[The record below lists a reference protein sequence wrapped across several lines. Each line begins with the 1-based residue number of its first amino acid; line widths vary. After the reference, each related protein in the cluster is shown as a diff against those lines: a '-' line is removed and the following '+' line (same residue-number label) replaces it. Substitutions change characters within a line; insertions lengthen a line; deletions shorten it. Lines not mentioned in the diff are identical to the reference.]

1 MLISTQL
8 YISLFLKNN
17 LFIEQTKMKLLDYF
31 NKKEEIPINPKFQ
44 QMTHEEL
51 LMVTKTIKDA
61 NNNMKQSLNE
71 LTEKKKNLENTILN
85 KPENSS
91 DLKNIYKDLKYTFF
105 SSNDVDINENK
116 KDLKDFLYDQYML
129 YGGLEEEEI
138 NDLNQLQ
145 INEDKWC
152 DNQDFFIFKQKILER
167 NYQELFRNIF
177 VSGELQNLF
186 GIKNTNEMNNINIIN
201 EENNKET
208 NEKVQNEN
216 ENKIEDDKKI
226 NNIKLETV
234 DDKINSGE
242 KKKKNKKKK
251 KDNDKS
257 KNKEKKNNNI
267 NYDMG
272 SLNPINDMKN
282 KKKENNL
289 FEDLLDKENNED
301 SDNEISFKNL
311 TSDNKN
317 KGWGEE

>member
-1 MLISTQL
+1 
-8 YISLFLKNN
+8 
-17 LFIEQTKMKLLDYF
+17 MKLLDYF
-31 NKKEEIPINPKFQ
+31 NKKEEIPLNPKFQ

-61 NNNMKQSLNE
+61 NNHMKQSLNE
-71 LTEKKKNLENTILN
+71 LTEKKKNLENIILN

-91 DLKNIYKDLKYTFF
+91 DFKNIYKDLKFTFF

-145 INEDKWC
+145 IKEDKWS

-167 NYQELFRNIF
+167 NYQELFRNIL

-186 GIKNTNEMNNINIIN
+186 GIKNANEMNNINIIN
-201 EENNKET
+201 EENNKEI
-208 NEKVQNEN
+208 NENVQNK
-216 ENKIEDDKKI
+216 NKIEDDKENK
-226 NNIKLETV
+226 NIKLETV

-242 KKKKNKKKK
+242 KKKKSKKKK

-257 KNKEKKNNNI
+257 KKKGKKNNNI
-267 NYDMG
+267 NYDIG

-289 FEDLLDKENNED
+289 FEDLLDKDNNED

-317 KGWGEE
+317 KGWEEE

>member
-1 MLISTQL
+1 
-8 YISLFLKNN
+8 
-17 LFIEQTKMKLLDYF
+17 MKLLDYF
-31 NKKEEIPINPKFQ
+31 NKKEEIPLNPKFQ

-61 NNNMKQSLNE
+61 NNHMKQSLNE
-71 LTEKKKNLENTILN
+71 LTEKKKNLENIILN

-91 DLKNIYKDLKYTFF
+91 DFKNIYKDLKFTFF

-145 INEDKWC
+145 IKEDKWS

-167 NYQELFRNIF
+167 NYQELFRNIL

-186 GIKNTNEMNNINIIN
+186 GIKNVNEMNNINIIN
-201 EENNKET
+201 EENNKEI
-208 NEKVQNEN
+208 NENVQNK
-216 ENKIEDDKKI
+216 NKIEDDKENK
-226 NNIKLETV
+226 NIKLETV

-242 KKKKNKKKK
+242 KKKKSKKKK

-257 KNKEKKNNNI
+257 KKKGKKNNNI
-267 NYDMG
+267 NYDIG

-289 FEDLLDKENNED
+289 FEDLLDKDNNED

-317 KGWGEE
+317 KGWEEE

>member
-1 MLISTQL
+1 MGCSNQ
-8 YISLFLKNN
+8 KNA
-17 LFIEQTKMKLLDYF
+17 EVD
-31 NKKEEIPINPKFQ
+31 E
-44 QMTHEEL
+44 
-51 LMVTKTIKDA
+51 
-61 NNNMKQSLNE
+61 
-71 LTEKKKNLENTILN
+71 
-85 KPENSS
+85 
-91 DLKNIYKDLKYTFF
+91 
-105 SSNDVDINENK
+105 SSNDNTHNKKSKHDKINTDKNINEE
-116 KDLKDFLYDQYML
+116 
-129 YGGLEEEEI
+129 GSGEEEEI

-167 NYQELFRNIF
+167 NYQELFRNIL

-257 KNKEKKNNNI
+257 KKCQ
-267 NYDMG
+267 
-272 SLNPINDMKN
+272 
-282 KKKENNL
+282 
-289 FEDLLDKENNED
+289 
-301 SDNEISFKNL
+301 NEINRKIV
-311 TSDNKN
+311 DI
-317 KGWGEE
+317 